1 MRFSAALEAK
11 IYDFFVLLG
20 VSKNELR
27 YMKPEKKISLLFLCV
42 AMLIIA
48 GCRKDD
54 TPAEE
59 KTPVGF
65 RAMSQVVVSKDS
77 DGTSNKLPDTV
88 EKFGVW
94 GVAGNDLNIQYLWN
108 SSTLTDVNRQS
119 DGITYVPSSDG
130 YWFSNSIHDF
140 LALASD
146 PSTVALPSVSISHT
160 ENSNQLNP
168 SMTFTYDM
176 SSQYDA
182 NSYTYDLLGA
192 AARHVV
198 ERSIPAS
205 QDLNF
210 WHLFSQI
217 EIEYIRFDTGID
229 GKVTK
234 ILLKAYPSGTYTID
248 YDNSDTNPTKPTG
261 ITPDVVKT
269 NANNTP
275 ANKSSIVFEDP
286 HFSVSHPIVNIIPQE
301 VADLELYIDFT
312 INEGTEDNPI
322 PVRYEDFKINLNAQ
336 ELTEYDCNGKY
347 IWKIT
352 IGTRNSIKFDVSVT
366 DWDQVTDLPEIDM

>member
-1 MRFSAALEAK
+1 M
-11 IYDFFVLLG
+11 
-20 VSKNELR
+20 
-27 YMKPEKKISLLFLCV
+27 EKKIFICFLFAALL
-42 AMLIIA
+42 ITA

-54 TPAEE
+54 TPAEV

-119 DGITYVPSSDG
+119 DGTTYVPSSDG

-160 ENSNQLNP
+160 ANSNQLNP
-168 SMTFTYDM
+168 SMTFTYDL
-176 SSQYDA
+176 SERYTAKDYDF
-182 NSYTYDLLGA
+182 DLLGA

-205 QDLNF
+205 QDLIF

-217 EIEYIRFDTGID
+217 NISVKFVDANGNDITGNGSTLD
-229 GKVTK
+229 KVRLTGVNTRGNYM
-234 ILLKAYPSGTYTID
+234 ISYGGTDANPHALNCNVNTHA
-248 YDNSDTNPTKPTG
+248 NPTELTFTSAPTLNILPQDISG
-261 ITPDVVKT
+261 FSLFLDFKMKVGNVETYMTDFEIDL
-269 NANNTP
+269 TP
-275 ANKSSIVFEDP
+275 AKKKVEVVLESGQKTSPYIFNNLYNWIISISPKLSVGFTVTVEKWESTPIKDSNNKEEFE
-286 HFSVSHPIVNIIPQE
+286 II
-301 VADLELYIDFT
+301 
-312 INEGTEDNPI
+312 
-322 PVRYEDFKINLNAQ
+322 
-336 ELTEYDCNGKY
+336 
-347 IWKIT
+347 
-352 IGTRNSIKFDVSVT
+352 
-366 DWDQVTDLPEIDM
+366 